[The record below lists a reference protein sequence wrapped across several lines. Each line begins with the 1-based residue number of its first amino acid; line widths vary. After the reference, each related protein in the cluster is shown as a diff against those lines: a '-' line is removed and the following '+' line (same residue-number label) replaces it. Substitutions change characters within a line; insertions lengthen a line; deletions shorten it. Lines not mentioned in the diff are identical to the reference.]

1 MCRDR
6 RRHYDDGFMRVVA
19 DLI

>member
-19 DLI
+19 DL